1 MLRIE
6 QFNELKSMEQ
16 VVAKEALI
24 DFLHTHLD
32 RFRDEKSA
40 IDKCLDYAFSSESGK
55 GGFVLLAFQDSELVG
70 ALVMNNTG
78 MAEFIAALR
87 DSLSGTERRYLTPD
101 EAGAIGTLRDTKY
114 ATWEWNWGE
123 SPEYTER
130 KVRRF
135 PWGKVEALLNVKNG
149 ILADARFFGD
159 FFGVESRD
167 ELEGL
172 LAGSPF
178 RKEDLRDRLSTV
190 QLDRFFRGT
199 DLGEFLAFLIG

>member
-78 MAEFIAALR
+78 MAEFIPEYILVYIAVNAAKRGMGIGKALIEKSFSATDGNIALHVEYDNPAKR
-87 DSLSGTERRYLTPD
+87 LYERL
-101 EAGAIGTLRDTKY
+101 GFSSKY
-114 ATWEWNWGE
+114 AEMRWQR
-123 SPEYTER
+123 S
-130 KVRRF
+130 
-135 PWGKVEALLNVKNG
+135 
-149 ILADARFFGD
+149 
-159 FFGVESRD
+159 
-167 ELEGL
+167 
-172 LAGSPF
+172 
-178 RKEDLRDRLSTV
+178 
-190 QLDRFFRGT
+190 
-199 DLGEFLAFLIG
+199 